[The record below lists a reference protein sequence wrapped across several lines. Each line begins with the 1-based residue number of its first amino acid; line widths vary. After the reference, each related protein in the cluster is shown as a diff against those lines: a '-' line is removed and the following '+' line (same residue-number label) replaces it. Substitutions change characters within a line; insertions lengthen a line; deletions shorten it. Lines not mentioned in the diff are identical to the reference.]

1 MFARHM
7 LQGAEWAQFQ
17 LVLDKQLI
25 EKSGS
30 GWSFR
35 AVVEKGF
42 GKVGG
47 QFSRLYVQYGPF
59 ADSEKH
65 LEEALIELEKSAK
78 EHGVDYVRVEPI
90 LSDLA
95 AIDLSSMGY
104 TKQARTFQPEHTNW
118 VDIDKSSE
126 EIIASFNATNRTAW
140 RNAEKRGQSFEI
152 VHSEKEITD
161 FLRMMKLTA
170 ERTGSVF
177 RDKNYLTTLVRTLGP
192 TKDAGVVYVS
202 FEGKRIASALYIDDR
217 EGSTRYYMYAGTE
230 EEARKQGANGTL
242 VSYLILSAHDLGL
255 KRVDL
260 FGVAP
265 ADAPDSHPWSGFSK
279 FKRSYGGTDVTFNG
293 TWEKPIK
300 KQRYFIMKLAR
311 KLVNKR

>member
-1 MFARHM
+1 M
-7 LQGAEWAQFQ
+7 LQGAKWAEFQ
-17 LVLDKQLI
+17 RALGKQVI
-25 EKSGS
+25 EKSGN

-47 QFSRLYVQYGPF
+47 KFSRLYVQYGPF
-59 ADSEKH
+59 ADSVKH
-65 LEEALIELEKSAK
+65 LEDALRELERSAE
-78 EHGVDYVRVEPI
+78 EHKVDYLRIEPI
-90 LSDLA
+90 MSDMSLMN
-95 AIDLSSMGY
+95 LQKYGY
-104 TKQARTFQPEHTNW
+104 VKQARTFQPEHTNW
-118 VDIDKSSE
+118 VDIDRSQE

-140 RNAEKRGQSFEI
+140 RNAEKRGQSFEV
-152 VHSEKEITD
+152 VHGEEEIAD
-161 FLRMMKLTA
+161 FLKMMKLTA

-177 RDKNYLTTLVRTLGP
+177 RDKSYLTTLIRTLGSS
-192 TKDAGVVYVS
+192 KDAGVIYVS
-202 FEGKRIASALYIDDR
+202 FEDKRIASALYIDDR

-242 VSYLILSAHDLGL
+242 VSYLILSAREAGL
-255 KRVDL
+255 KRIDL

-265 ADAPDSHPWSGFSK
+265 ADAPDSHPWYGFSR
-279 FKRSYGGTDVTFNG
+279 FKRSYGGEDVAFNG